1 MELLLE
7 LSQSRI
13 EGAVSRFEL
22 SVILTIVDAQ
32 VLRPMFCL
40 YTRISYCGAY
50 N

>member
-13 EGAVSRFEL
+13 EGAVSRFEV
-22 SVILTIVDAQ
+22 SVILTSVDAQ
-32 VLRPMFCL
+32 VLRPMFCS
-40 YTRISYCGAY
+40 YTRILYSGAY